1 MALKEKLNRYPK
13 KQGGQPPE
21 KGALR
26 RLLGISLATSFLA
39 GCTPSSA
46 ERILTSSPVPTPVPI
61 PEPIP
66 TPTLS
71 STPTPELGATIPEV
85 EVGETLAIG
94 GLNWESKN
102 FPTDEIAQLLGESFK
117 GWTIIDGENN
127 VFFNIAS
134 YDALG
139 RYHLILPHAPS
150 NYQWDAKNQVW
161 TNPQNPNEIL
171 FPQVALPGGWNEERQ
186 MAGPT
191 VVPDMAVMLRDPEGN
206 IQVGVVYQNEVL
218 QQAGIN
224 PQMNPESYHLLSD
237 GRYLYLGPPK
247 NLTLQQGQTIEA
259 VYNEDDQL
267 LYHRITNP
275 DGSWFMVLT
284 SWDQVTNPQQVEHM
298 FELTGIQ
305 IGDEITDIPYPQ
317 DEIVKNL
324 GIKEYGK
331 LEDGTY
337 VAYKTITDEQTG
349 QTKKLVVA
357 QAVFETDDSGQPV
370 FQEWQPTIPLENLA
384 VPDPRITNPELFDLT
399 NREAP
404 IPQFANALKNAGID
418 LTPEQIDQ
426 GITYVS
432 TKEDGTPL
440 VDRDGN
446 PFVVA
451 VYNLDPSQLPPQY
464 ADLAGPIPLLIAQ
477 RGENGWGWEQTTP
490 RILDD
495 LLANLDFGVW
505 LDMWDHGNT
514 NLDKF
519 SSFIVTHALLRTWV
533 ETNGLRKANELLQ
546 IATNQNQSV
555 YLHPG
560 MWHLDIDSRLQ
571 NASSR
576 EEVINYINT
585 MANDYMRYAKNA
597 YDRTGRTVMI
607 NFANEPWWADPPNNP
622 VNVGWLES
630 PYYRYLGKDYLVE
643 GYIAFYNAAIENGL
657 RPGEDFRLILSVDG
671 IFFPNQKLDLA
682 INTIQTMKREI
693 SNRLGIPVE
702 NVQID
707 LAIQW
712 RFDSTVSGG
721 ATSDQGR
728 YRMPTDS
735 ELMTALSRIH
745 EAGISFH
752 ITEFEVANITEEDF
766 NRVLYNY
773 SLLAARNGAI
783 TISYGG
789 LSHTERNP
797 SREIRHSV
805 YENERATLTYYT
817 YLSLLYSLL
826 SSN

>member
-13 KQGGQPPE
+13 KQVGQPPE
-21 KGALR
+21 KAEKGALR
-26 RLLGISLATSFLA
+26 PFPLGIILATSFLA

-46 ERILTSSPVPTPVPI
+46 ERILTSSPVPTPTPT
-61 PEPIP
+61 PTLEPTP

-94 GLNWESKN
+94 GLNWEIKEFN
-102 FPTDEIAQLLGESFK
+102 TDEITQLLGEGFK
-117 GWTIIDGENN
+117 EWTIIGGENN

-134 YDALG
+134 YDAKG

-150 NYQWDAKNQVW
+150 NYQWDGENQVW

-186 MAGPT
+186 IAGPT
-191 VVPDMAVMLRDPEGN
+191 AIPDMAVMLKDPNGN
-206 IQVGVVYQNEVL
+206 IQVGVIYQNEVL

-224 PQMNPESYHLLSD
+224 PQMNPESYLLLSD

-259 VYNEDDQL
+259 VYDENSQL
-267 LYHRITNP
+267 RYHRIINP

-284 SWDQVTNPQQVEHM
+284 SWDQVINPQQAEHM
-298 FELTGIQ
+298 FEVIGIQ
-305 IGDEITDIPYPQ
+305 VGEEITSIPYPQ
-317 DEIVKNL
+317 DEIVNKLN
-324 GIKEYGK
+324 IKEYGK

-357 QAVFETDDSGQPV
+357 QAVFETNNNGEIV
-370 FQEWQPTIPLENLA
+370 FREWQQTIPLENLA

-404 IPQFANALKNAGID
+404 IPQFVNAMQEIGINID
-418 LTPEQIDQ
+418 PQDIITELGNNHETRQGSDGKTYILT
-426 GITYVS
+426 TYTVEGQNGARYS
-432 TKEDGTPL
+432 MG
-440 VDRDGN
+440 
-446 PFVVA
+446 
-451 VYNLDPSQLPPQY
+451 
-464 ADLAGPIPLLIAQ
+464 LIADQ
-477 RGENGWGWEQTTP
+477 DEKGEWRWRELIP
-490 RILDD
+490 RIIDNLF
-495 LLANLDFGVW
+495 LANDFGV
-505 LDMWDHGNT
+505 
-514 NLDKF
+514 
-519 SSFIVTHALLRTWV
+519 LLNDQDYRNPYLSRIASVIWEQPFTRTWV
-533 ETNGLRKANELLQ
+533 ENHGRNQINKLMELLQ
-546 IATNQNQSV
+546 FLDRPTL
-555 YLHPG
+555 YMHPG
-560 MWHLDIDSRLQ
+560 MWHLDIDSNLRH
-571 NASSR
+571 ASSR
-576 EEVINYINT
+576 EEVINYIKWL
-585 MANDYMRYAKNA
+585 AHDYMRDAKRA
-597 YDRTGRTVMI
+597 YDITGKTVMI

-630 PYYRYLGKDYLVE
+630 PYYRYLGRDYLVE
-643 GYIAFYNAAIENGL
+643 GYIAFYNAGIENGL

-712 RFDSTVSGG
+712 RFDPTVTGG
-721 ATSDQGR
+721 QMSNEGR
-728 YRMPTDS
+728 YRMPTED
-735 ELMTALSRIH
+735 ELRTALRKIR
-745 EAGISFH
+745 EAGIPFH
-752 ITEFEVANITEEDF
+752 IVEFEVANTPNEEYD
-766 NRVLYNY
+766 RILQTL
-773 SLLAARNGAI
+773 SQLAVENGALTI
-783 TISYGG
+783 TYGG
-789 LSHTERNP
+789 LSHTEINP
-797 SREIRHSV
+797 FTDIRHPV
-805 YENERATLTYYT
+805 YENGHPTFTYYA

-826 SSN
+826 ESP